1 MKVYINNYR
10 HHWISPYHILEFVC
24 FWEKDNDVFYN
35 HEDKP
40 DAPYEKWVNR
50 LDPICKAIHKFLD
63 FVHPKIDYVKIDY
76 WDTWSMDHTL
86 GMMALPMLKQLQTK
100 KQGAPFVDDE
110 DVPEELKSTSAP
122 PKENEW
128 DTDENHFKRWDWVMA
143 EMIFAFEHHV
153 NNEWEEKYHKGKR
166 TKEVYKFDGL
176 KERFECI
183 LNCKIRNWWNHD
195 VNGCFQSCIGGEQLV
210 YHCDAQ
216 EYAGIIFLTPDAP
229 PQSGTSFYRSRH
241 TKKMKF
247 NLYDENEF
255 NVVFKN
261 GFLDSTEFELVDVVG
276 NVYNRLVLFDAKMIH
291 AASNYFGNNLNNG
304 RLFQIF
310 FFDLDIYTS
319 EDL

>member
-24 FWEKDNDVFYN
+24 FWEKDDDVFYN

-153 NNEWEEKYHKGKR
+153 NNEWEEKYHKGKFSTR
-166 TKEVYKFDGL
+166 SEACEWDENGKAKMFTMVYNDDHTHETDYEGL
-176 KERFECI
+176 KVVHER
-183 LNCKIRNWWNHD
+183 IRN
-195 VNGCFQSCIGGEQLV
+195 G
-210 YHCDAQ
+210 
-216 EYAGIIFLTPDAP
+216 
-229 PQSGTSFYRSRH
+229 
-241 TKKMKF
+241 
-247 NLYDENEF
+247 
-255 NVVFKN
+255 FK
-261 GFLDSTEFELVDVVG
+261 
-276 NVYNRLVLFDAKMIH
+276 LFGKYYQGLWD
-291 AASNYFGNNLNNG
+291 
-304 RLFQIF
+304 
-310 FFDLDIYTS
+310 
-319 EDL
+319 